1 MTTVIHVFDVV
12 ILLRRDNS
20 DAEVEK
26 LEKIISLVHIASKYV
41 DKYFD
46 ICISLN
52 FITNYTDWNGEDAV
66 FFVTNGTRTTTTP
79 PLGHNSNVHVQQQ
92 QKDEI
97 VSNLYIKN
105 KTAKFGHY
113 LYALIYGI
121 MAERHNAIIRQTLS
135 WYFMIQLTETAK
147 YVRPKSSS
155 IGLDDRYMCLI
166 DKVYGVIGND
176 TLKEFA
182 LGRIHTNKELPGD
195 IQKHPGK

>member
-12 ILLRRDNS
+12 ILSRRDNS
-20 DAEVEK
+20 DTEVEK

-46 ICISLN
+46 VCISLN

-66 FFVTNGTRTTTTP
+66 FFVANGTRTTTTP
-79 PLGHNSNVHVQQQ
+79 PPRGHNPNVQQQ

-113 LYALIYGI
+113 L
-121 MAERHNAIIRQTLS
+121 
-135 WYFMIQLTETAK
+135 
-147 YVRPKSSS
+147 
-155 IGLDDRYMCLI
+155 
-166 DKVYGVIGND
+166 
-176 TLKEFA
+176 
-182 LGRIHTNKELPGD
+182 
-195 IQKHPGK
+195 

>member
-20 DAEVEK
+20 DTEVEK

-46 ICISLN
+46 VCISLN

-66 FFVTNGTRTTTTP
+66 FFVTNGNRTPTP
-79 PLGHNSNVHVQQQ
+79 HSLDHNPNVQQQ
-92 QKDEI
+92 QKVDI

-105 KTAKFGHY
+105 TTAKFGHY

-121 MAERHNAIIRQTLS
+121 MAEKHNTIIRQTLS

-155 IGLDDRYMCLI
+155 IGLDDHYLCLI
-166 DKVYGVIGND
+166 DKVYGAIRND

-182 LGRIHTNKELPGD
+182 LGRIHTNKELPRD
-195 IQKHPGK
+195 IQKHTGK

>member
-1 MTTVIHVFDVV
+1 MTTVSRVFDVV
-12 ILLRRDNS
+12 ILMRRDNS
-20 DAEVEK
+20 DAEIEK

-66 FFVTNGTRTTTTP
+66 FFIT
-79 PLGHNSNVHVQQQ
+79 NSNRTPTQSLDHNPNVHQQQ
-92 QKDEI
+92 NDDI

-121 MAERHNAIIRQTLS
+121 MAEKHNAIIRQTLS
-135 WYFMIQLTETAK
+135 WYFTIQLTETAK

-155 IGLDDRYMCLI
+155 IGIDDRYLCLI
-166 DKVYGVIGND
+166 DKVYDVIGNNL
-176 TLKEFA
+176 LKEFA
-182 LGRIHTNKELPGD
+182 LGRAHLNKELPGG
-195 IQKHPGK
+195 IQKHPSN

>member
-1 MTTVIHVFDVV
+1 MTTVIRVFDVV

-66 FFVTNGTRTTTTP
+66 FFIT
-79 PLGHNSNVHVQQQ
+79 NSNRTPAPSLDHNPNAHYQ
-92 QKDEI
+92 QKDDI
-97 VSNLYIKN
+97 VANLYIKN

-121 MAERHNAIIRQTLS
+121 MAEKHNAIIRQTLS

-155 IGLDDRYMCLI
+155 IGLDDRYLCLI
-166 DKVYGVIGND
+166 DKVYSVIGND

-182 LGRIHTNKELPGD
+182 LGRMHTNRQLPGD
-195 IQKHPGK
+195 IQKRPGK

>member
-1 MTTVIHVFDVV
+1 MTTVIHAFDVV

-20 DAEVEK
+20 DVEIEK

-66 FFVTNGTRTTTTP
+66 LFITNSNRTP
-79 PLGHNSNVHVQQQ
+79 SPSLDHNSNIHQQ
-92 QKDEI
+92 QKEYI

-121 MAERHNAIIRQTLS
+121 MAEKHNTIIRQALS
-135 WYFMIQLTETAK
+135 WYFTIQLTETSK

-155 IGLDDRYMCLI
+155 IGLDDRYLYLI
-166 DKVYGVIGND
+166 NNVYNAIGND
-176 TLKEFA
+176 LLKEFA
-182 LGRIHTNKELPGD
+182 LGRTHINKKELPGG
-195 IQKHPGK
+195 IEKQQNN

>member
-20 DAEVEK
+20 DTEVEK

-46 ICISLN
+46 IRISLN

-79 PLGHNSNVHVQQQ
+79 PLGHNPNVHIQQQ

-121 MAERHNAIIRQTLS
+121 MAERHN
-135 WYFMIQLTETAK
+135 
-147 YVRPKSSS
+147 
-155 IGLDDRYMCLI
+155 
-166 DKVYGVIGND
+166 
-176 TLKEFA
+176 
-182 LGRIHTNKELPGD
+182 
-195 IQKHPGK
+195 

>member
-46 ICISLN
+46 IRISLN
-52 FITNYTDWNGEDAV
+52 FITNSTDWNGDDAV
-66 FFVTNGTRTTTTP
+66 FFIT
-79 PLGHNSNVHVQQQ
+79 NSNRTPTQSLDHNPNVHQQ
-92 QKDEI
+92 QKDDI
-97 VSNLYIKN
+97 VSNLYIEN

-121 MAERHNAIIRQTLS
+121 MAEKHNTIIRQTLS

-155 IGLDDRYMCLI
+155 IGLDDRYLCLI
-166 DKVYGVIGND
+166 DKVYGVIRND

-182 LGRIHTNKELPGD
+182 LGRMPTNKQLPGD
-195 IQKHPGK
+195 IQKQPRK

>member
-66 FFVTNGTRTTTTP
+66 FFVTNGTRTTTTS
-79 PLGHNSNVHVQQQ
+79 PLGHNPNVHVQQQ

-97 VSNLYIKN
+97 VSNLYIN
-105 KTAKFGHY
+105 
-113 LYALIYGI
+113 
-121 MAERHNAIIRQTLS
+121 
-135 WYFMIQLTETAK
+135 
-147 YVRPKSSS
+147 
-155 IGLDDRYMCLI
+155 
-166 DKVYGVIGND
+166 
-176 TLKEFA
+176 
-182 LGRIHTNKELPGD
+182 
-195 IQKHPGK
+195 

>member
-52 FITNYTDWNGEDAV
+52 FITNYTDWNGDDAV
-66 FFVTNGTRTTTTP
+66 FFIT
-79 PLGHNSNVHVQQQ
+79 NSNRTPTPSLDHNPNVHQQ
-92 QKDEI
+92 QKDDI

-121 MAERHNAIIRQTLS
+121 MAEKHNTIIRQTLS

-155 IGLDDRYMCLI
+155 IGLDDRYLCLI
-166 DKVYGVIGND
+166 DKVYSVIGND
-176 TLKEFA
+176 TLKGFA
-182 LGRIHTNKELPGD
+182 LGRISSNKELPGD
-195 IQKHPGK
+195 IQKQPRR